1 MNETRHEEVVKLREG
16 RYVVIDGHPCKIKKI
31 QTSAPGK
38 HGHAKA
44 RVDAVSLFD
53 GSKHGFVKPSDARV
67 EVPIV
72 DKRQAQVLS
81 VSGGTAQLMDSQ
93 TYQTFEVEI
102 PKGMSFDTGSE
113 IYYWKVMGKTLMQRE
128 D

>member
-1 MNETRHEEVVKLREG
+1 MSTTHEEVVKLRKG
-16 RYVVIDGHPCKIKKI
+16 RFVVIDGHPCKITNI

-44 RVDAVSLFD
+44 RVDAVSIFD

-72 DKRQAQVLS
+72 DKRKAQILS
-81 VSGGTAQLMDSQ
+81 ISGSTLQLMDSE
-93 TYQTFEVEI
+93 TYETFDAEKPESVTAEAGETI
-102 PKGMSFDTGSE
+102 F
-113 IYYWKVMGKTLMQRE
+113 YWIVMGKKLLERG

>member
-1 MNETRHEEVVKLREG
+1 MSTTHTEVVKLRKG
-16 RYVVIDGHPCKIKKI
+16 RFVVIDGHPCKIVNI

-44 RVDAVSLFD
+44 RIDANSIFD

-72 DKRQAQVLS
+72 DKRKAQILS
-81 VSGGTAQLMDSQ
+81 VSGNMLQLMDAE
-93 TYQTFEVEI
+93 TYETFEAERPESVTAEAGETI
-102 PKGMSFDTGSE
+102 F
-113 IYYWKVMGKTLMQRE
+113 YWVVMGRKLLERA